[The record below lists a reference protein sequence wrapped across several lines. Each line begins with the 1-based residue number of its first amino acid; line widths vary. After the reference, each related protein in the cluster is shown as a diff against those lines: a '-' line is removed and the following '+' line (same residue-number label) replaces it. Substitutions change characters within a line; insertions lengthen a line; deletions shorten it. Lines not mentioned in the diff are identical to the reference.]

1 MIRLLRL
8 VLPASILILFISEAL
23 LLVASYALAAYVDA
37 NLSGRPFLFDQQG
50 WQSIAIMAALLLSVM
65 YLTRMYSDLRN
76 AGPIRLMQSLAFVM
90 GVALLAQAIFTYLKL
105 GWALPQRVVIGG
117 GLLAFLLL
125 FGWRLLFNAAIR
137 HKIGLKRVL
146 FIGWSRAVA
155 DLIEHLNLHPE
166 LGFTSIGYLNS
177 QQTAQTQPSNVA
189 YFGEMAKLHGVL
201 EEQLPDWI
209 VIGDRSLIA
218 PNVVDDLL
226 ELRFGG
232 VQTEAA
238 AGFYEKIC
246 GRICLAE
253 IQPQQ
258 MIFSR
263 NLQPDP
269 LKVRLQSMYS
279 TALVLLSLPLTLP
292 LFGLFA
298 LLVRLGSKGPV
309 LVRES
314 RVGIRGSVFHS
325 YRFRSTEYG
334 SRLPRHTGIGKVLTR
349 FGLDGLP
356 QIWNVFRG
364 QMSFV
369 GPDADPPEFASIL
382 DKAIP
387 IYAQRAAIRPGI
399 TGWAQIKQRAE
410 GSSGDA
416 IRRSE
421 YDLYYVENL
430 SPLLDFFVLMSWFRD
445 AVLHGDFSAHANTP
459 VIIR

>member
-1 MIRLLRL
+1 MIRLFR
-8 VLPASILILFISEAL
+8 VILPASILTLFIAEAL
-23 LLVASYALAAYVDA
+23 LLVASYALATYFDA
-37 NLSGRPFLFDQQG
+37 GLNDHPFLLDPQG

-76 AGPIRLMQSLAFVM
+76 AGPIRLLQSLAFAM

-105 GWALPQRVVIGG
+105 DWALPQRIVIRGG
-117 GLLAFLLL
+117 VLAFLLL
-125 FGWRLLFNAAIR
+125 FGWRLLFSAAIR
-137 HKIGLKRVL
+137 HKIGLRRVL
-146 FIGWSRAVA
+146 FIGWSRSVA
-155 DLIEHLNLHPE
+155 DLIDHLNLHPE
-166 LGFTSIGYLNS
+166 LGFTPIGYLNCHR
-177 QQTAQTQPSNVA
+177 TEEAQPANVA
-189 YFGEMAKLHGVL
+189 YFGGMINLHGVL
-201 EEQLPDWI
+201 EEQRPDWI

-263 NLQPDP
+263 RLQPDP
-269 LKVRLQSMYS
+269 MKVRLQSMYS
-279 TALVLLSLPLTLP
+279 TLIVLLSLPVTLP
-292 LFGLFA
+292 LFVFFA
-298 LLVRLGSKGPV
+298 LMVRLGSKGPV

-314 RVGIRGSVFHS
+314 RVGLHGAVFHS
-325 YRFRSTEYG
+325 YRFRSAEYG
-334 SRLPRHTGIGKVLTR
+334 VHPPRHTGIGKVLTR

-387 IYAQRAAIRPGI
+387 IYGQRAAIRPGI
-399 TGWAQIKQRAE
+399 TGWAQINQRAE
-410 GSSGDA
+410 GSRGDA

-421 YDLYYVENL
+421 YDLYYIENV
-430 SPLLDFFVLMSWFRD
+430 SPLLDFFVLLSWFRD
-445 AVLHGDFSAHANTP
+445 AILHGDFRA
-459 VIIR
+459 

>member
-1 MIRLLRL
+1 MIRLFRV
-8 VLPASILILFISEAL
+8 VLPASILTLFISEAL
-23 LLVASYALAAYVDA
+23 LLVASYAISAYFDPVV
-37 NLSGRPFLFDQQG
+37 NGHSFVLDQQG
-50 WQSIAIMAALLLSVM
+50 WQSIAIMAALLLAAM

-76 AGPIRLMQSLAFVM
+76 AGRIRLLQSLAFVM
-90 GVALLAQAIFTYLKL
+90 GVALLAQAVFTYLKL
-105 GWALPQRVVIGG
+105 DWALPQRIVIRGG
-117 GLLAFLLL
+117 VLAFILL
-125 FGWRLLFNAAIR
+125 FGWRLLFSAAIR
-137 HKIGLKRVL
+137 HKIGLRRVL
-146 FIGWSRAVA
+146 FIGWSPVVA
-155 DLIEHLNLHPE
+155 DLIDHLNLHPE
-166 LGFTSIGYLNS
+166 LGFTPIGYLNHH
-177 QQTAQTQPSNVA
+177 QTEQAQPANVA
-189 YFGEMAKLHGVL
+189 YFGAMANLRDVL
-201 EEQLPDWI
+201 EEQSPDWI
-209 VIGDRSLIA
+209 VIGDRTLIA

-263 NLQPDP
+263 SLQPDP

-279 TALVLLSLPLTLP
+279 TVIVLLSLPLTLP
-292 LFGLFA
+292 LFLFLA
-298 LLVRLGSKGPV
+298 LMVRLGTKGPV
-309 LVRES
+309 MVCEY
-314 RVGIRGSVFHS
+314 RVGIHSSVFCI

-334 SRLPRHTGIGKVLTR
+334 SHPPRLTGIGRVLTR

-387 IYAQRAAIRPGI
+387 IYRQRGSIRPGI
-399 TGWAQIKQRAE
+399 TGWAQINQRAE
-410 GSSGDA
+410 GSTGDA

-430 SPLLDFFVLMSWFRD
+430 SPLLDFFVLLSWFRD
-445 AVLHGDFSAHANTP
+445 AILHGDFQA
-459 VIIR
+459 

>member
-1 MIRLLRL
+1 MIRLFR
-8 VLPASILILFISEAL
+8 VILPASILTLFLSEAVI
-23 LLVASYALAAYVDA
+23 LVASYALAAYFDA
-37 NLSGRPFLFDQQG
+37 GLNAHPFLLDQQG
-50 WQSIAIMAALLLSVM
+50 WRSIGIMAGLLLAAM

-76 AGPIRLMQSLAFVM
+76 AGPIRLLQSLAFVM
-90 GVALLAQAIFTYLKL
+90 GAALLAQAVFTYLKL
-105 GWALPQRVVIGG
+105 DWALPQRIVIRG

-125 FGWRLLFNAAIR
+125 LGWRMLFSAAIR
-137 HKIGLKRVL
+137 HKIGLRRVL
-146 FIGWSRAVA
+146 FIGWSPVVS
-155 DLIEHLNLHPE
+155 DLIDHLNLHPE
-166 LGFTSIGYLNS
+166 LGFTPIGYLNHDETE
-177 QQTAQTQPSNVA
+177 QTLPGNVN
-189 YFGEMAKLHGVL
+189 YFGSMANLHGVL
-201 EEQLPDWI
+201 EEQRPDWI
-209 VIGDRSLIA
+209 VIGDRGLIA

-263 NLQPDP
+263 GLQPDP

-279 TALVLLSLPLTLP
+279 TVIVILSLPITLP
-292 LFGLFA
+292 LLLLFT

-309 LVRES
+309 MVRES
-314 RVGIRGSVFHS
+314 RVGIHNAPFHS

-334 SRLPRHTGIGKVLTR
+334 SQPPRLTGIGKILIR
-349 FGLDGLP
+349 LGLEGLP

-369 GPDADPPEFASIL
+369 GPHADAPEFASIL

-387 IYAQRAAIRPGI
+387 IYGQRASIRPGI
-399 TGWAQIKQRAE
+399 TGWAQINQRAE
-410 GSSGDA
+410 GSTGDA

-445 AVLHGDFSAHANTP
+445 AILHGDFLA
-459 VIIR
+459 

>member
-1 MIRLLRL
+1 MIRLFRV
-8 VLPASILILFISEAL
+8 VLPASILTLFISEAL
-23 LLVASYALAAYVDA
+23 LLVASYALAAYFDA
-37 NLSGRPFLFDQQG
+37 DLNEHPFELDQQG

-76 AGPIRLMQSLAFVM
+76 AGPIRLMQSLAFAM
-90 GVALLAQAIFTYLKL
+90 GVALLAQAVFTYLKL
-105 GWALPQRVVIGG
+105 DWALPQRIMIRGG
-117 GLLAFLLL
+117 MLACKLL
-125 FGWRLLFNAAIR
+125 FGWRLLFSAAIR
-137 HKIGLKRVL
+137 HKIGLRRVL
-146 FIGWSRAVA
+146 FIGWSPVVA
-155 DLIEHLNLHPE
+155 DLIDHLNLHPE
-166 LGFTSIGYLNS
+166 LGFTPIGYLNHH
-177 QQTAQTQPSNVA
+177 QTKNAPPANVA
-189 YFGEMAKLHGVL
+189 YFGSMAALRGVL
-201 EEQLPDWI
+201 EEQRPDWI

-253 IQPQQ
+253 IQPRQ

-263 NLQPDP
+263 SLQPDP
-269 LKVRLQSMYS
+269 LRVRLQSMYS
-279 TALVLLSLPLTLP
+279 TAIVLLSLPITLP
-292 LFGLFA
+292 LFLFFA
-298 LLVRLGSKGPV
+298 LMVRLGSKGPV
-309 LVRES
+309 MAREY
-314 RVGIRGSVFHS
+314 RVGIHGSVFYS

-334 SRLPRHTGIGKVLTR
+334 SHPPRLTGIGKVLTR

-369 GPDADPPEFASIL
+369 GPDPDPPEFASIL
-382 DKAIP
+382 GKAIP
-387 IYAQRAAIRPGI
+387 IYGQRASIRPGI
-399 TGWAQIKQRAE
+399 TGWAQINQRAE
-410 GSSGDA
+410 GSTGDA

-430 SPLLDFFVLMSWFRD
+430 SPLLDFFVLLSWFRD
-445 AVLHGDFSAHANTP
+445 AILHGDFPA
-459 VIIR
+459 

>member
-1 MIRLLRL
+1 MIRLFR
-8 VLPASILILFISEAL
+8 VILPASILTLFISEAL
-23 LLVASYALAAYVDA
+23 LLVASYALVAYFDA
-37 NLSGRPFLFDQQG
+37 RLNAHPFLLDQQG
-50 WQSIAIMAALLLSVM
+50 WQSIGIMTGLLLAAM

-76 AGPIRLMQSLAFVM
+76 AGRIRLLQSLAFVM
-90 GVALLAQAIFTYLKL
+90 GAALLAQAVFTYLRL
-105 GWALPQRVVIGG
+105 DWALPQRIVIRGG
-117 GLLAFLLL
+117 VLAFILL
-125 FGWRLLFNAAIR
+125 FGWRLLFGAAIR
-137 HKIGLKRVL
+137 HKIGLRRVL

-155 DLIEHLNLHPE
+155 DLIDHLNLHPE
-166 LGFTSIGYLNS
+166 LGFTPIGYLNS
-177 QQTAQTQPSNVA
+177 RETEQAQPANVA
-189 YFGEMAKLHGVL
+189 YFGGMTNLHGVL
-201 EEQLPDWI
+201 EEQRPDWI

-263 NLQPDP
+263 SLQPDP

-279 TALVLLSLPLTLP
+279 TAFVILSLPITLP
-292 LFGLFA
+292 LFVLFA
-298 LLVRLGSKGPV
+298 LTVRLGSKGPV
-309 LVRES
+309 MVREY
-314 RVGIRGSVFHS
+314 RVGIHNSLFHS
-325 YRFRSTEYG
+325 YRFRSSEHG
-334 SRLPRHTGIGKVLTR
+334 SHPPRLTGIGKILTR

-369 GPDADPPEFASIL
+369 GPNADPPEFASIL

-387 IYAQRAAIRPGI
+387 IYGQRASIRPGI
-399 TGWAQIKQRAE
+399 TGWAQINQRAE
-410 GSSGDA
+410 GSTGDA

-445 AVLHGDFSAHANTP
+445 AVLQDDFLA
-459 VIIR
+459 

>member
-1 MIRLLRL
+1 MIRLFRV
-8 VLPASILILFISEAL
+8 VLPASILTLFISEAL
-23 LLVASYALAAYVDA
+23 LLVASYALAAYFDA
-37 NLSGRPFLFDQQG
+37 GLSEHPFVLDQQG
-50 WQSIAIMAALLLSVM
+50 WQSIAIMAALLLAAM

-76 AGPIRLMQSLAFVM
+76 AGRIRLLQSLAFVM
-90 GVALLAQAIFTYLKL
+90 GAALLAQAVFTYLKL
-105 GWALPQRVVIGG
+105 GWALPQRIVIRGG
-117 GLLAFLLL
+117 VLAFLLL
-125 FGWRLLFNAAIR
+125 FGWRLLFSAAIR
-137 HKIGLKRVL
+137 HKIGLRRVL
-146 FIGWSRAVA
+146 FIGWSPVVA
-155 DLIEHLNLHPE
+155 DLIEHLNLNPQ
-166 LGFTSIGYLNS
+166 LGFTPIGYLDS
-177 QQTAQTQPSNVA
+177 HETAQAQPPGAA
-189 YFGEMAKLHGVL
+189 YLGSMANMRSVL
-201 EEQLPDWI
+201 EEQRPDCI
-209 VIGDRSLIA
+209 VIGDRTLIA

-258 MIFSR
+258 MIFNRS
-263 NLQPDP
+263 LQPDP

-279 TALVLLSLPLTLP
+279 TVIVLLSLPITLP
-292 LFGLFA
+292 LFLFFA
-298 LLVRLGSKGPV
+298 LMVRLGSKGPV

-314 RVGIRGSVFHS
+314 RVGIHRSVFHS

-334 SRLPRHTGIGKVLTR
+334 SRPPRHTGIGRVLIR

-387 IYAQRAAIRPGI
+387 IYGQRASIRPGI
-399 TGWAQIKQRAE
+399 TGWAQINQRAE
-410 GSSGDA
+410 GSRGDA

-445 AVLHGDFSAHANTP
+445 AILHGDFQG
-459 VIIR
+459 